1 VSHHSKSD
9 SRPSCLNPSSFA
21 AARRR
26 YCLRLDAAK
35 NELNL
40 LGTTDELYYEDDEG
54 DDDDEEGPAEDW
66 GTHSLLEI
74 YASNKKWLE
83 RATDVILEHPQGELR
98 PGDGDNIETLMAA
111 WAKRRSVEGAVS
123 VERLLKRIVDDIR
136 VNNQDVQV
144 TARMYALVRTCSS
157 LENLE
162 ATACTIFLK

>member
-1 VSHHSKSD
+1 VSHHPCSSKSD
-9 SRPSCLNPSSFA
+9 SRPSCVNPSSFA

-26 YCLRLDAAK
+26 YCFRLDATK
-35 NELNL
+35 NELNNL
-40 LGTTDELYYEDDEG
+40 LGTTDELYYDDDEG

-83 RATDVILEHPQGELR
+83 RATDVILEHPLGELR

-123 VERLLKRIVDDIR
+123 VERLLKRIVDDNR

-144 TARMYALVRTCSS
+144 TARMYALVRTSS
-157 LENLE
+157 S
-162 ATACTIFLK
+162 